1 MYMHLEAFKGNRNL
15 LLLLKIGSHSGAQA
29 GLKL

>member
-1 MYMHLEAFKGNRNL
+1 MHLEGIEGNRNVL
-15 LLLLKIGSHSGAQA
+15 LLLEIGSHSGAQA